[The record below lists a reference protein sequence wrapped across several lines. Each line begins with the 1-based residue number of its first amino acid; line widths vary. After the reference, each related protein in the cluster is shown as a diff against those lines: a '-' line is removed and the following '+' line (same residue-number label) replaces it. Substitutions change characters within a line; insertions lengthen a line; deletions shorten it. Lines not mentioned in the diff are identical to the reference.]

1 MEMVADKQ
9 PENEVTRAAERKP
22 QRPEGLLSK
31 RYFSVQKRCTFMANP
46 IFGAGAILLA
56 ILIAA
61 TEGLKWPRWLYYVW
75 AAVSLVWGIL
85 AFVL

>member
-1 MEMVADKQ
+1 
-9 PENEVTRAAERKP
+9 
-22 QRPEGLLSK
+22 
-31 RYFSVQKRCTFMANP
+31 MANP

-61 TEGLKWPRWLYYVW
+61 TEGLKWPRWLHYVW